1 MGEGLKPVTV
11 GDIIHNAI
19 LKQYPD
25 GSGEVLA
32 ASKPVF
38 REAGWEL
45 RLDEAASAEK
55 RERPHAAAEDRERA
69 KRRARAKVAELA
81 RANDFTYFVTLT
93 LDEKRIDRY
102 DIKAQQRVFRCWLDN
117 AVRRYGLAYVLV
129 PERHKDGA
137 IHYHGLFNDA
147 LSFVDSGTIS
157 RPGVKRPQRPRS
169 KEQRELWLDE
179 GGHIVYNISEWSF
192 GFSTAIGLY
201 GDRHAAIAY
210 VCKYIGKDAN
220 KDGENGGD
228 KIGGRWYYSG
238 GHLLKAARTYI
249 DVDFDE
255 LRDGEHVFTID
266 RLGCECCKIEFSGV
280 NG

>member
-1 MGEGLKPVTV
+1 MMVIMGEVLKPASV
-11 GDIIHNAI
+11 GDIMHNAI

-38 REAGWEL
+38 REPGWEL
-45 RLDEAASAEK
+45 RRDEAAAAEK
-55 RERPHAAAEDRERA
+55 RVRPHAAAEDQERA

-81 RANDFTYFVTLT
+81 RANDFSYFVTLT
-93 LDEKRIDRY
+93 LDAERIDRY
-102 DIKAQQRVFRCWLDN
+102 DIKEQQRVFRCWLDN

-147 LSFVDSGTIS
+147 LSYVDSGTIS
-157 RPGVKRPQRPRS
+157 RAGIKRPQRPRS
-169 KEQRELWLDE
+169 KEQRAMWLDE
-179 GGHIVYNISEWSF
+179 GGQIVYNIGEWSF

-201 GDRHAAIAY
+201 GERRAAIAY
-210 VCKYIGKDAN
+210 VCKYIGKDA
-220 KDGENGGD
+220 E

-238 GHLLKAARTYI
+238 GHLLKPARSYV

-255 LRDGEHVFTID
+255 LRDGEHVFTIG
-266 RLGCECCKIEFSGV
+266 RLGCECCKLEFSGV